1 MSHVRSRFLT
11 RIAAMALLFA
21 AWPAIAAEDTP
32 PPKNE
37 APPAPKA
44 EAKKP
49 MKTNEPMTTEMKK
62 PGMMKGDVKK
72 AAEKKDGE
80 MKGMMEKEEKEM
92 KK

>member
-21 AWPAIAAEDTP
+21 AWPAIAAEDAP